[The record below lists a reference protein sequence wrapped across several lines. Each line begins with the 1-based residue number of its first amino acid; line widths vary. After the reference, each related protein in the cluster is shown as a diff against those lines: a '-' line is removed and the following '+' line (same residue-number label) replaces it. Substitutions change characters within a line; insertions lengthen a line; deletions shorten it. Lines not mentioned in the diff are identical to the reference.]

1 MMMSGVCLCVSVSVC
16 VCMSVCFHVHA
27 QAIALVC
34 DSSCSG
40 FFNTLARLHGKVAAD
55 AKMSRAL
62 AAEVLARK
70 KAEAKAKEEEEE
82 RMGVEA

>member
-1 MMMSGVCLCVSVSVC
+1 MCVC
-16 VCMSVCFHVHA
+16 VCLSVRLSVCIHVHTH
-27 QAIALVC
+27 AIALVC